1 MQKLIKMKPIKLG
14 TKKYKGKVYK
24 TASELYNKGFKNCYY
39 EYSELSEIKKDN
51 FDQKLNLYT

>member
-1 MQKLIKMKPIKLG
+1 MQKLIKMKPINLG
-14 TKKYKGKVYK
+14 TKKYKEKLCN